1 MRKRNQLLLSMALN
15 QVGCVCWAI
24 CSRNNQVYMVGATES
39 TSRTTWEF
47 DVESK
52 HDFGHLKGTTTN
64 H

>member
-1 MRKRNQLLLSMALN
+1 MALN